1 MRSKLIA
8 AVLSGVVCSLLGII
22 SIGRA
27 ADAPKA
33 KVTYQDQVS
42 PIFRSR
48 CGSCHNADKQKG
60 GLNLDSYGAMMQG
73 GGSGKV
79 VEAGDADNSKLL
91 LVVTHEEEPKMPPA
105 SAKIPDGEIDVIRKW
120 IEGGALENSGSVASV
135 KAKPKFEFKLD
146 PKSLGKPSGP
156 PAMPEGVTTE
166 PFVPQ
171 AKPGAVVAMAASPWA
186 PLVAIAGHK
195 QVLLYRTTD
204 NHLVGVLPFPEGLI
218 YVLKFSRN
226 GDLLLAGG
234 GRGGQSGL
242 AVAWDVKKGTR
253 VFEVGKEYDIVLA
266 ADISPDHGQVALGGP
281 SKVVRVYNTADGS
294 LAFEMRKHTE
304 WITAAEFSPDGVL
317 LATGDRNNGLIVW
330 ESATGREFYD
340 LRGHASFI
348 TDVSWRLDSNVLAS
362 SSEDGTIKLW
372 EMENGGNIKN
382 IGAHG
387 GGALSVRFA
396 KDGRLV
402 TTGRDRVVRLWD
414 ANGNKQRDF
423 EGFGDL
429 ALEAVFTHDDAK
441 VVAGDWSGEIRVWD
455 VKDGR
460 RLANL
465 VVNPAPLALRL
476 QHATQA
482 LAAAQSEA
490 DSIARQLAPFQN
502 AIGATQ
508 AALAQVQAKV
518 SAAEQAAGKQ
528 NAAVQQL
535 DQALKAK
542 VTAAQEAGTTLL
554 AAHQLGKQTADA
566 VTAADAA
573 VGQTAQAEKVASD
586 ALNAAKAAA
595 EKAMADKSAHD
606 PALAAAF
613 DGPQG
618 RDDARGGR
626 QSGRGV
632 EDAGEEGGRAGPGD
646 RGLGKPAFGRAAGTR
661 PGHRRPIGGTP
672 GRGPDSNTCPSGD
685 ARGALGRRSRHA
697 GQPGEGRGREVPR
710 RRPHGAS
717 GRDESARRR
726 QERAGTGDCCPNG
739 SREGPG
745 REAGAARRSGRQGAG
760 AQVRGGCARRR
771 EEAVRRHQGRTGLGR
786 TPGIVRMGRAGSPD
800 PATISQ
806 DIDEIGCHPD
816 VELSEP
822 GFQLLLELEEELTM
836 LGFIRDID
844 EDPE

>member
-8 AVLSGVVCSLLGII
+8 AVFSGLVYSLLGIA
-22 SIGRA
+22 SVGLA
-27 ADAPKA
+27 ADAPKG
-33 KVTYQDQVS
+33 KVTFQDQVS
-42 PIFRSR
+42 PIFRNR
-48 CGSCHNADKQKG
+48 CGSCHNPDKQKG
-60 GLNLDSYGAMMQG
+60 GLNLDNFGAMMQG

-79 VEAGDADNSKLL
+79 VEPGDPDNSKLL

-105 SAKIPDGEIDVIRKW
+105 SAKIPDGEIAVIRQW

-156 PAMPEGVTTE
+156 PAMPEGVSTE
-166 PFVPQ
+166 PYVAQ
-171 AKPGAVVAMAASPWA
+171 AKPSAVVAMAASPWA

-317 LATGDRNNGLIVW
+317 LATGDRNNGLMVW

-387 GGALSVRFA
+387 GGTLSVRFS

-402 TTGRDRVVRLWD
+402 STGRDRVVRLWD
-414 ANGNKQRDF
+414 QNGNKQRDF

-429 ALEAVFTHDDAK
+429 ALEAVFTHDDSK
-441 VVAGDWSGEIRVWD
+441 VVAADWSGEIRVWD
-455 VKDGR
+455 AKDGR
-460 RLANL
+460 RLTNL
-465 VVNPAPLALRL
+465 VVNPTTLAIRL
-476 QHATQA
+476 ERATQV
-482 LAAAQSEA
+482 LATAQAEA
-490 DSIARQLAPFQN
+490 DSLSKQLAPLQN
-502 AIGATQ
+502 AIGTAQ
-508 AALAQVQAKV
+508 AALTQVQGKV
-518 SAAEQAAGKQ
+518 AASEQAAGKQ
-528 NAAVQQL
+528 NALVQQL
-535 DQALKAK
+535 DQALKLK
-542 VTAAQEAGTTLL
+542 LAASQEARATLQ
-554 AAHQLGKQTADA
+554 AAEQLGSQTATA
-566 VTAADAA
+566 VSAADAA
-573 VGQTAQAEKVASD
+573 VGQTAQAEKAATD
-586 ALNAAKAAA
+586 ALNAAKATAD
-595 EKAMADKSAHD
+595 KALADKSAFD
-606 PALAAAF
+606 PALVAAATALKTAATP
-613 DGPQG
+613 DADTKAAEALKKQSQKATELIQAIAESGSRLSAARQKLALATAAKISAPQTAANARVLARATALAVTSA
-618 RDDARGGR
+618 RDKVTRSDQEKALAEKALADARTAYQAATNQLAAVKKELEQATAAKTTAEKAFTEKR
-626 QSGRGV
+626 APL
-632 EDAGEEGGRAGPGD
+632 DAAIAKVQALKAEADALTLEKKR
-646 RGLGKPAFGRAAGTR
+646 F
-661 PGHRRPIGGTP
+661 GGTKGGLASATKP
-672 GRGPDSNTCPSGD
+672 GS
-685 ARGALGRRSRHA
+685 
-697 GQPGEGRGREVPR
+697 
-710 RRPHGAS
+710 
-717 GRDESARRR
+717 
-726 QERAGTGDCCPNG
+726 
-739 SREGPG
+739 
-745 REAGAARRSGRQGAG
+745 
-760 AQVRGGCARRR
+760 
-771 EEAVRRHQGRTGLGR
+771 
-786 TPGIVRMGRAGSPD
+786 
-800 PATISQ
+800 
-806 DIDEIGCHPD
+806 
-816 VELSEP
+816 
-822 GFQLLLELEEELTM
+822 
-836 LGFIRDID
+836 
-844 EDPE
+844 

>member
-1 MRSKLIA
+1 MRSKLMA
-8 AVLSGVVCSLLGII
+8 AVLSGVMCSLLGIV
-22 SIGRA
+22 SVGRA
-27 ADAPKA
+27 ADPPKG

-48 CGSCHNADKQKG
+48 CGSCHNPDKQKG
-60 GLNLDSYGAMMQG
+60 GLNLDNYGSAMQG

-79 VEAGDADNSKLL
+79 IEPGDPDNSTLL
-91 LVVTHEEEPKMPPA
+91 LFVSHKEEPKMPPKA
-105 SAKIPDGEIDVIRKW
+105 PKIPDGEIELIRKW
-120 IEGGALENSGSVASV
+120 IEGGALENSGSVASA

-146 PKSLGKPSGP
+146 PKSLGKPSGQ
-156 PAMPEGVTTE
+156 PAMPEGLTTE

-171 AKPGAVVAMAASPWA
+171 AKPSAVVAMAASPWA

-266 ADISPDHGQVALGGP
+266 ADISPDHSQVALGGP

-330 ESATGREFYD
+330 EAQTGREFHD

-414 ANGNKQRDF
+414 QNGNKQRDF

-429 ALEAVFTHDDAK
+429 ALEAVFTHDDSRI
-441 VVAGDWSGEIRVWD
+441 VAADWSGEIRVWD
-455 VKDGR
+455 AKDGR

-465 VVNPAPLALRL
+465 AVNPAPLAAPPPADDPGPGRRPGRGRFTV
-476 QHATQA
+476 QATRA
-482 LAAAQSEA
+482 LANCARLGPGRA
-490 DSIARQLAPFQN
+490 DPGERKSGR
-502 AIGATQ
+502 G
-508 AALAQVQAKV
+508 
-518 SAAEQAAGKQ
+518 EQAAGKQ
-528 NAAVQQL
+528 NAVVQQL
-535 DQALKAK
+535 DQALKTK
-542 VTAAQEAGTTLL
+542 VTAAQDARATLQ
-554 AAHQLGKQTADA
+554 AAEQLGKQTAA
-566 VTAADAA
+566 AQSAADAA
-573 VGQTAQAEKVASD
+573 ITQTAQAEKAATD
-586 ALNAAKAAA
+586 ALNAAKTAA
-595 EKAMADKSAHD
+595 EKALADKSAHD
-606 PALAAAF
+606 PALAAASVALKAAATPEA
-613 DGPQG
+613 DAKAAEELKKQAQKAAELIQALADSGSRLSAARQTLARASAARSAAPQTAAN
-618 RDDARGGR
+618 AR
-626 QSGRGV
+626 V
-632 EDAGEEGGRAGPGD
+632 LA
-646 RGLGKPAFGRAAGTR
+646 RAAALSVPSAAKASTAPTR
-661 PGHRRPIGGTP
+661 TRSP
-672 GRGPDSNTCPSGD
+672 
-685 ARGALGRRSRHA
+685 RRSPSPTPARFS
-697 GQPGEGRGREVPR
+697 RLR
-710 RRPHGAS
+710 RTS
-717 GRDESARRR
+717 
-726 QERAGTGDCCPNG
+726 
-739 SREGPG
+739 
-745 REAGAARRSGRQGAG
+745 
-760 AQVRGGCARRR
+760 
-771 EEAVRRHQGRTGLGR
+771 
-786 TPGIVRMGRAGSPD
+786 
-800 PATISQ
+800 
-806 DIDEIGCHPD
+806 
-816 VELSEP
+816 
-822 GFQLLLELEEELTM
+822 
-836 LGFIRDID
+836 
-844 EDPE
+844 